1 MNKSRIAN
9 RVDEKT
15 RVFLFKW
22 FAVPLK
28 SKYTGGQDGIRALNG
43 VCLIWKMT
51 HPRSE
56 KTEQNSRIGQSDTE
70 GMPEIWAG
78 IAESSTDFVRGNEKS
93 LCHETQARKKWWQG
107 PGSDR

>member
-1 MNKSRIAN
+1 M
-9 RVDEKT
+9 
-15 RVFLFKW
+15 FKW

-43 VCLIWKMT
+43 VCLILEVT

-56 KTEQNSRIGQSDTE
+56 KTEQNSRIGQSGAD
-70 GMPEIWAG
+70 GMPKIRTE

-93 LCHETQARKKWWQG
+93 LCRETQA
-107 PGSDR
+107 